1 MLWRERVGI
10 TVDESPSFVC
20 PSSVILG
27 IAELVANV
35 PSGCVLTSSDLAKV
49 SNPLPLYVRSSP
61 AVSSFPHDDDAS
73 DSGDATCVE
82 VLRVV
87 AAAVK
92 EFGEMQQR
100 QEEEREMARHSDSK
114 GGGQGLP
121 EEGEVLAGAVA
132 ASSLLGRGGDRYR
145 QPEGLLGKHLP
156 VATMLALGSIVI
168 ISGLVTLWRG
178 RR

>member
-61 AVSSFPHDDDAS
+61 AVSGFLHDDDAS

-82 VLRVV
+82 VLRVI

-100 QEEEREMARHSDSK
+100 LEEREMARHSDSK
-114 GGGQGLP
+114 GGQGLP
-121 EEGEVLAGAVA
+121 EEGEVLVGAVA
-132 ASSLLGRGGDRYR
+132 ASSLVGGGGDRYR
-145 QPEGLLGKHLP
+145 QLEGVLGRHLP